1 MIGNT
6 FHYTGKGLSAS
17 TVDTPEET
25 VEVPAY
31 SDIVY
36 PLLPDSAY
44 ELPSLFAKP
53 TLGLSAELLHDMIVT
68 RKAALVNLKARSTLT
83 PQAPNWFK

>member
-6 FHYTGKGLSAS
+6 YHHKGEGQSAS
-17 TVDTPEET
+17 TVDTPEKV

-36 PLLPDSAY
+36 PVLPDSAY
-44 ELPSLFAKP
+44 VLPTLFAKP
-53 TLGLSAELLHDMIVT
+53 SVLFSAEFLHELIAT
-68 RKAALVNLKARSTLT
+68 RKAALANLQARS
-83 PQAPNWFK
+83 AVSK